1 MIQFRGGYQS
11 LVFIIAQE
19 QILERFP
26 PPFITVCLLFTGI
39 WCQKLIMTQLQT
51 SWRNWWKRAFWVWI
65 MLRSGN
71 VIRDHV
77 CFHWLGLRKIRRT
90 NFPPVKRV
98 DSTSCAV
105 VNQDVSGPVRGGN
118 VSEQADSITL
128 KKKDQRT
135 EEKVFYERLQPV
147 EPLWT
152 RVPSCGQ
159 RGVDDHVHRHQVS
172 HCIIGCPHCTQDALT
187 SLDEAKE
194 RLGMTADLFCPFFTL
209 GLVQPTTWQDY
220 LKLDMY
226 VL

>member
-77 CFHWLGLRKIRRT
+77 CFHWLGLRKIRHT

-128 KKKDQRT
+128 KKKTRGQKKRFFMS
-135 EEKVFYERLQPV
+135 VSNLLNLC
-147 EPLWT
+147 EPEYQAAASVALMTTSTGTRSATASLDALIVRRMPLPAWT
-152 RVPSCGQ
+152 RQ
-159 RGVDDHVHRHQVS
+159 RKD
-172 HCIIGCPHCTQDALT
+172 
-187 SLDEAKE
+187 
-194 RLGMTADLFCPFFTL
+194 
-209 GLVQPTTWQDY
+209 
-220 LKLDMY
+220 
-226 VL
+226 